1 MIKEKPRVRA
11 AGQILLVPAEKL
23 RVNPLRARIYYNEE
37 SMARL
42 TRSVAAFGILEPLCV
57 VAASDGNYVLV
68 SGERR
73 FRAARRLGFETL
85 PCVLLP
91 GGGEE
96 SLYASLSNA
105 VCGAPLSFFE
115 VALAVERLHD
125 RFGVPYEEIARR
137 LGLEPGEVYSR
148 LRLLRIPPP
157 LRLVM
162 VENGLSE
169 AYARIFLP
177 LEEADMT
184 RLLDE
189 VGKER
194 LTLCE
199 AKARARA
206 LLSPDELRSTVFP
219 NGDGP
224 TRALRSPDEG
234 EKGRVVTFYKDSSA
248 FRNTIETAVERC
260 RTVGLPAQMDR
271 EERGDEVEYRIRMKK

>member
-11 AGQILLVPAEKL
+11 AGQILQIPAERL

-42 TRSVAAFGILEPLCV
+42 TRSVEAFGILEPLCV

-105 VCGAPLSFFE
+105 VCGAPLSYFE
-115 VALAVERLHD
+115 VAVALERLHD
-125 RFGVPYEEIARR
+125 RFGVPYEEIAQR

-177 LEEADMT
+177 LEEADMA

-189 VGKER
+189 VVKER

-199 AKARARA
+199 AKARAKA
-206 LLSPDELRSTVFP
+206 LL
-219 NGDGP
+219 
-224 TRALRSPDEG
+224 APDEG
-234 EKGRVVTFYKDSSA
+234 GKGRVVTFYKDSSA
-248 FRNTIETAVERC
+248 FRNTIETAVARC